1 MSTIETVPPLF
12 SVAEIG
18 VIACSK
24 CGKPMKFSSSE
35 PDQPGVDVR
44 TFECAKCDSAVKF
57 AVAI

>member
-1 MSTIETVPPLF
+1 MSSFEIVPLLF

-24 CGKPMKFSSSE
+24 GGKPMKFLGSE
-35 PDQPGVDVR
+35 PDQPGVDVH